1 MANTTTLEDVAHW
14 AAQVPSNW
22 QETSVFPAVHAITDT
37 VACMVSGA
45 TDEAA
50 RGVRTTINAWSVSGG
65 GATIVGSGTR
75 APAPFA
81 AFANGTA
88 AHAQDFDDNF
98 LAALTHA
105 SAVLVPA
112 LLALGEE
119 TGASGSDIL
128 DAYLVGLECHAAIG
142 RGVNRSHYLK
152 GFHATATVGCI
163 GTAAACARLLKLDN
177 AQMMHAMSL
186 GTSMAAG
193 LKGQFGSHAKPFQAG
208 MAAQNGVLAAC
219 FARDGVEGRAEVLDN
234 DYGFL
239 NLFGGDAPPGW
250 DFSKFPLGKPLVIEA
265 VGLAP
270 KIHPCCGS
278 THKSIDNLLDLKA
291 QHDFQLDDVE
301 SMHTY
306 VNTSNVLNLC
316 FDNPQTEMEARFSM
330 QYCMAV
336 ALKNGSLSLQDFTPE
351 AVNRAEIRKL
361 LPLTTMDATPP
372 EAELNPAGKF
382 VHELTLTLKSGQ
394 VLKTSRMMAK
404 GTLGDPLSNVERR
417 RKFGDCCIPV
427 LGEASTAVLFELC
440 NGLKDCGDLR
450 TFMAGLLVSG
460 TDPAQVAQV
469 LNS

>member
-1 MANTTTLEDVAHW
+1 MARNTTLEDIAHW
-14 AAQVPSNW
+14 AAQVPGDW
-22 QETSVFPAVHAITDT
+22 PKTSITPVVHAITDT

-50 RGVRTTINAWSVSGG
+50 KRVRTTVDAWSVSSG
-65 GATIVGSGTR
+65 GATIIGSGSR

-119 TGASGSDIL
+119 TGASGQDII

-163 GTAAACARLLKLDN
+163 GTAAACARLLKLDSVR
-177 AQMMHAMSL
+177 MMHAMSL

-208 MAAQNGVLAAC
+208 MAAQNGVLAAY

-239 NLFGGDAPPGW
+239 KLFGGDMPPGW
-250 DFSKFPLGKPLVIEA
+250 DFSKFPVGKPLVIEA

-291 QHDFQLDDVE
+291 KHDFKPDDVE

-316 FDNPQTEMEARFSM
+316 FDRPQTEMEARFSM

-336 ALKNGSLSLQDFTPE
+336 ALKNGFLSLQDFTPE
-351 AVNRAEIRKL
+351 AVNRAEIREL

-372 EAELNPAGKF
+372 EAELNPAGEF
-382 VHELTLTLKSGQ
+382 AHELTVTLKNGETF
-394 VLKTSRMMAK
+394 KTSRMSAK
-404 GTLGDPLSNVERR
+404 GTLGDPLSGFERR
-417 RKFGDCCIPV
+417 RKFDDCCGPV
-427 LGEASTAVLFELC
+427 LGEASGAALFEYC
-440 NGLKDCGDLR
+440 NGFNDCGNLR
-450 TFMAGLLVSG
+450 TFIAGLLVSS
-460 TDPAQVAQV
+460 TEPARVA
-469 LNS
+469 